1 MELTKGI
8 EINVKA
14 SLSVDEET
22 FKTCMSL
29 IKIYFQSHHENLKGI
44 VLRYS
49 DAYSEP
55 IITIVDNDVEMDRI
69 MYGCLLESED

>member
-1 MELTKGI
+1 MNLTKGI
-8 EINVKA
+8 EIEVKA

-22 FKTCMSL
+22 FRTCMNL
-29 IKIYFQSHHENLKGI
+29 LKIYCRNHFENCKGI
-44 VLRYS
+44 VLRYN

-69 MYGCLLESED
+69 MYGCLSESED